1 MNFESRI
8 NFKAPGGRCDI
19 TPVFADAAA
28 FYDLLSRFEKG
39 MAGQSFDLIAGLD
52 ALGFVLASAM
62 AVRLGKGLLL
72 VRKGD
77 KLPVPARQVRFTDYS
92 KTERTFE
99 IASGSVPAGARVM
112 IVEDWV
118 ETGSQLRAAIG
129 LIEAEGGIV
138 VGVCAIKI
146 EKSTDVLG
154 FGGRFCSSLL

>member
-8 NFKAPGGRCDI
+8 NFDAPGGRCDI
-19 TPVFADAAA
+19 TPVFADPAA
-28 FYDLLSRFEKG
+28 FEDLLGRYEKS
-39 MAGQSFDLIAGLD
+39 MAGQAFDLIAGLD

-72 VRKGD
+72 LRKGG
-77 KLPVPARQVRFTDYS
+77 KLPVPVRQVKFTDYS
-92 KTERTFE
+92 KIEKSFE

-129 LIEAEGGIV
+129 LIEAEGGVV

-146 EKSTDVLG
+146 EKSADELG
-154 FGGRFCSSLL
+154 LSGRFCCSLL